1 MPTKTNAC
9 HHEWTSSYE
18 KKKSTLWPPEK
29 IAYVCNKS
37 QMPSI
42 FISCHMAHWYRKTLS
57 DIVAKKKTLQKI
69 PKVNFGTR
77 YLKSKTHIILNSSLD
92 YLTSLHSCEHAYINL
107 LSSWHGWRS
116 CSPLACSGRI
126 PGVMVLRTGK

>member
-18 KKKSTLWPPEK
+18 KKNQHCDHQKKLPMSVTSHRCQVFLLR
-29 IAYVCNKS
+29 
-37 QMPSI
+37 
-42 FISCHMAHWYRKTLS
+42 CHMAHWYRKTLS

-107 LSSWHGWRS
+107 LSSWHEWRS
-116 CSPLACSGRI
+116 CLPLACSGRI

>member
-1 MPTKTNAC
+1 MHVIMNEPALMK
-9 HHEWTSSYE
+9 

-57 DIVAKKKTLQKI
+57 DIVAKKIKHFKRS
-69 PKVNFGTR
+69 PKLILELDI
-77 YLKSKTHIILNSSLD
+77 LKARHI
-92 YLTSLHSCEHAYINL
+92 
-107 LSSWHGWRS
+107 LS
-116 CSPLACSGRI
+116 
-126 PGVMVLRTGK
+126 

>member
-42 FISCHMAHWYRKTLS
+42 FITLS
-57 DIVAKKKTLQKI
+57 HGTLIQENTFWYCSKKKTLQKI

-107 LSSWHGWRS
+107 LSSWHEWRS